1 MDQLIIKNL
10 ELFAYHGVNPEEK
23 SMGQKFIVEAK
34 ISMDLSEAGETDSL
48 ETGINYA
55 KLCHELQDVFTHTK
69 HNLIERAAT
78 VLCDYILTSYDQV
91 TEVDLILKKPWA
103 PIHLPIDY
111 PAVRLKRRWHTAYI
125 AVGSNLGDKKNNINQ
140 AMTLVDQAWHT
151 SITKKSTLIETDPVG
166 YEDQD
171 TFINGVFEIKTLL
184 TPVKLIRWLLSIE
197 KDLKRERIV
206 HWGPRTIDLDVIY
219 YDQDITCLE
228 EIVIP
233 HPRMHERGFVLEPLN
248 EIAPY
253 VMHPILGKRTFQLLE
268 ELKEKEGKQG

>member
-34 ISMDLSEAGETDSL
+34 ISIDLSEAGESDSL
-48 ETGINYA
+48 ESAINYA
-55 KLCHELQDVFTHTK
+55 KLCHELQTEFTNTK
-69 HNLIERAAT
+69 HDLIERAAT
-78 VLCDYILTSYDQV
+78 VLCHYILTHYPDVS
-91 TEVDLILKKPWA
+91 EVDLTLKKPWA

-111 PAVRLKRRWHTAYI
+111 PAVRLVRKWHTAYI
-125 AVGSNLGDKKNNINQ
+125 AVGSNMGDKEANIKNAMNQIND
-140 AMTLVDQAWHT
+140 TWHT
-151 SITKKSTLIETDPVG
+151 SITNQSKLIETDPLG

-171 TFINGVFEIKTLL
+171 QFINGVFEIKTLL

-206 HWGPRTIDLDVIY
+206 RWGPRTLDLDVIY
-219 YDQDITCLE
+219 YDDEITTLE

-233 HPRMHERGFVLEPLN
+233 HPRMHERTFVLEPLN

-253 VMHPILGKRTFQLLE
+253 KMHPILNKRTFQLLDDIIE
-268 ELKEKEGKQG
+268 E

>member
-10 ELFAYHGVNPEEK
+10 ELFGYHGVNPEEK

-34 ISMDLSEAGETDSL
+34 ISLDLSEAGDTDSL
-48 ETGINYA
+48 ESAIHYGE
-55 KLCHELQDVFTHTK
+55 LCHELQKEFNHTK
-69 HNLIERAAT
+69 HDLIERAAT
-78 VLCDYILTSYDQV
+78 VLCNYILIHYPQV
-91 TEVDLILKKPWA
+91 VEVDLTLKKPWA

-111 PAVRLKRRWHTAYI
+111 PAIRLVRRWHTAYI
-125 AVGSNLGDKKNNINQ
+125 AVGANLGDKRENIKNALETI
-140 AMTLVDQAWHT
+140 DQAWHT
-151 SITKKSTLIETDPVG
+151 SITTKSKLIETDPVG

-197 KDLKRERIV
+197 KELKRERIIR
-206 HWGPRTIDLDVIY
+206 WGPRTIDLDVIY
-219 YDQDITCLE
+219 YDDNITSLD

-253 VMHPILGKRTFQLLE
+253 FMHPILNKRTFQLLN
-268 ELKEKEGKQG
+268 ELNQ

>member
-10 ELFAYHGVNPEEK
+10 ELFGYHGVFPEEK
-23 SMGQKFIVEAK
+23 VMGQKFIVEAK
-34 ISMDLSEAGETDSL
+34 ISLDLSESGETDSL
-48 ETGINYA
+48 ESSIHYGE
-55 KLCHELQDVFTHTK
+55 LCHQLQEEFNRTK
-69 HNLIERAAT
+69 HDLIERAAT
-78 VLCDYILTSYDQV
+78 VLCNYILIHYPQV
-91 TEVDLILKKPWA
+91 TEVDLTLKKPWA

-111 PAVRLKRRWHTAYI
+111 PAIRLVRRWHKAYI
-125 AVGSNLGDKKNNINQ
+125 AVGANLGDKRENIKNAFETIN
-140 AMTLVDQAWHT
+140 DSWHT
-151 SITKKSTLIETDPVG
+151 SIIKQSTLIETEPVG

-197 KDLKRERIV
+197 KELKRERVIR
-206 HWGPRTIDLDVIY
+206 WGPRTIDLDVIY
-219 YDQDITCLE
+219 YDDIVTSLD

-253 VMHPILGKRTFQLLE
+253 YMHPILNKRTFQLLD
-268 ELKEKEGKQG
+268 ELD